1 MKKYYIYYDI
11 DSPYYD
17 GEKVC
22 SAEDFV
28 KFFDDDPAAEIELHI
43 NSFGGRVDQALAM
56 LAAIE
61 RHTGSVVCYIDGVAA
76 SCASWLALAADEIH
90 IAKNAEIFIHCASS
104 YIYGNAEELEKE
116 AAVLRSYDERI
127 INIYK
132 SRAKDPATD
141 FAAMM
146 EKETTITA
154 DEAVKLWNIIVDEP
168 QEVSTNKT
176 RCTAVAAKC
185 NHKPKSDTKPQ
196 DELRDLEPYEG
207 II

>member
-11 DSPYYD
+11 DTPYFD

-28 KFFDDDPAAEIELHI
+28 KFFDDDQDAEIELHI

-61 RHTGSVVCYIDGVAA
+61 RHTGRVVAYVDGVAA

-90 IAKNAEIFIHCASS
+90 IAKNAEIFIHRASS

-116 AAVLRSYDERI
+116 AVVLRSYDERI
-127 INIYK
+127 INLYK
-132 SRAKDPATD
+132 SKAKDPATD

-146 EKETTITA
+146 SKETTLTA
-154 DEAVKLWNIIVDEP
+154 DEAAKVWNIIVDEP
-168 QEVSTNKT
+168 KEVATNKT

-185 NHKPKSDTKPQ
+185 NHKPQPDTQPQ
-196 DELRDLEPYEG
+196 EELRDLEPYED

>member
-11 DSPYYD
+11 DTPYFD

-28 KFFDDDPAAEIELHI
+28 KFFDDDQAAEIELHI

-61 RHTGSVVCYIDGVAA
+61 RHTGRVVAYVDGVAA

-90 IAKNAEIFIHCASS
+90 IAKNAEIFIHRASS

-116 AAVLRSYDERI
+116 AEVLRSYDERI
-127 INIYK
+127 INLYK
-132 SRAKDPATD
+132 SKAKDLTTD
-141 FAAMM
+141 FSAMM
-146 EKETTITA
+146 SKETTLTA
-154 DEAVKLWNIIVDEP
+154 DEAAKVWNIIVDEP
-168 QEVSTNKT
+168 KEVATNKT

-185 NHKPKSDTKPQ
+185 NHKPQPDTQPQ
-196 DELRDLEPYEG
+196 DELRDLEPYEE

>member
-11 DSPYYD
+11 DTPYFD

-28 KFFDDDPAAEIELHI
+28 KFFDDDQAAEIELHI

-61 RHTGSVVCYIDGVAA
+61 RHTGRVVAYVDGVAA

-90 IAKNAEIFIHCASS
+90 IAKNAEIFIHCAST
-104 YIYGNAEELEKE
+104 YIWGNAEELEKE
-116 AAVLRSYDERI
+116 AVVLRSYDERI
-127 INIYK
+127 INLYK
-132 SRAKDPATD
+132 SKAKDPAID
-141 FAAMM
+141 FSAMM
-146 EKETTITA
+146 SKETTLTA
-154 DEAVKLWNIIVDEP
+154 DEAAKVWNIIVDEP
-168 QEVSTNKT
+168 KEVGTNKT

-185 NHKPKSDTKPQ
+185 NHKPQTTTT
-196 DELRDLEPYEG
+196 ETEEE
-207 II
+207 IIII

>member
-11 DSPYYD
+11 DTPYFD

-28 KFFDDDPAAEIELHI
+28 KFFDDDQAAEIELHI

-56 LAAIE
+56 LSAIE
-61 RHTGSVVCYIDGVAA
+61 RHTGRVVSYVDGVAA

-90 IAKNAEIFIHCASS
+90 IAKNAEIFIHLSSS

-116 AAVLRSYDERI
+116 SVVLRSYDERI
-127 INIYK
+127 INLYK
-132 SRAKDPATD
+132 SKAKDPGTD
-141 FAAMM
+141 FAEMM
-146 EKETTITA
+146 SKETTLTA
-154 DEAVKLWNIIVDEP
+154 DEAAKVWNIIVDEP
-168 QEVSTNKT
+168 KEVATNKT

-185 NHKPKSDTKPQ
+185 NHKPQPEPQ
-196 DELRDLEPYEG
+196 PQEELRDLEPYEG

>member
-11 DSPYYD
+11 DCPYFD

-28 KFFDDDPAAEIELHI
+28 KFFDEDQAAEIELHI

-61 RHTGSVVCYIDGVAA
+61 RHTGRVVAYIDGVAA

-90 IAKNAEIFIHCASS
+90 IAKNAEIFIHRASS

-116 AAVLRSYDERI
+116 AVVLRSYDERI
-127 INIYK
+127 INLYK
-132 SRAKDPATD
+132 SKAKDPATD

-146 EKETTITA
+146 SKETTLPA
-154 DEAVKLWNIIVDEP
+154 DEAAKVWNIIVDEP
-168 QEVSTNKT
+168 KEVATNKT

-185 NHKPKSDTKPQ
+185 NHKPQPDPQ
-196 DELRDLEPYEG
+196 PQEELRDLEPYED

>member
-11 DSPYYD
+11 DTPYYD

-28 KFFDDDPAAEIELHI
+28 KFFDDDQAAEIELHI

-61 RHTGSVVCYIDGVAA
+61 RHTGRVVAYVDGVAA
-76 SCASWLALAADEIH
+76 SCSSWLALAADEIH
-90 IAKNAEIFIHCASS
+90 IAKNAEIFIHRASS

-116 AAVLRSYDERI
+116 AVVLRSYDERI
-127 INIYK
+127 INLYK
-132 SRAKDPATD
+132 SKAKDPATD

-146 EKETTITA
+146 SKETTLPA
-154 DEAVKLWNIIVDEP
+154 DEAAKVWNIIVDEP
-168 QEVSTNKT
+168 KEVATNKT

-185 NHKPKSDTKPQ
+185 NHKPQTPTT
-196 DELRDLEPYEG
+196 ETEEEE
-207 II
+207 IIII

>member
-11 DSPYYD
+11 DTPYFD
-17 GEKVC
+17 GDKVC
-22 SAEDFV
+22 GAEDFV

-61 RHTGSVVCYIDGVAA
+61 RHTGRVVSYVDGVAA

-90 IAKNAEIFIHCASS
+90 IAKNAEIFIHRASS
-104 YIYGNAEELEKE
+104 YIYGNAEDFEKE

-127 INIYK
+127 VNLYK
-132 SRAKDPATD
+132 SKAKDQATD

-146 EKETTITA
+146 SKETTLTA
-154 DEAVKLWNIIVDEP
+154 DEAAKVWNIIVDEP
-168 QEVSTNKT
+168 KEVTTNKT

-185 NHKPKSDTKPQ
+185 NHKPQAEPHPQ
-196 DELRDLEPYEG
+196 AELRDLEPYEE